1 MAEQNNSGS
10 PEPSDLEESEDPL
23 TFERRNRT
31 HQIELA
37 DELLRSNTLKNT
49 NKKLN
54 KLDFHYKRR
63 VEKVQDKPKFNDL
76 TEEEQQIYYPGRM
89 NLSQLLWKRKAALK
103 VMETFKH
110 KVRSTKGKAKKLRT
124 IRFKYF

>member
-10 PEPSDLEESEDPL
+10 PPGSDLEESEDPL

-76 TEEEQQIYYPGRM
+76 TEEEQQIHYPGRM

-110 KVRSTKGKAKKLRT
+110 KVRDNKR
-124 IRFKYF
+124 

>member
-10 PEPSDLEESEDPL
+10 PSDLEADEDPL

-76 TEEEQQIYYPGRM
+76 TEEEQQIHYPGRM

-110 KVRSTKGKAKKLRT
+110 KVRVNKEK
-124 IRFKYF
+124 